1 MKRNSSQE
9 NEREADVSNGNTEVP
24 NGMNS
29 QRLAEKLEKIG
40 QVDIEAVDQYAIED
54 AENVVESDE
63 EMDNIEE
70 KP

>member
-1 MKRNSSQE
+1 
-9 NEREADVSNGNTEVP
+9 
-24 NGMNS
+24 MNS
-29 QRLAEKLEKIG
+29 WRLAEKLEKIG